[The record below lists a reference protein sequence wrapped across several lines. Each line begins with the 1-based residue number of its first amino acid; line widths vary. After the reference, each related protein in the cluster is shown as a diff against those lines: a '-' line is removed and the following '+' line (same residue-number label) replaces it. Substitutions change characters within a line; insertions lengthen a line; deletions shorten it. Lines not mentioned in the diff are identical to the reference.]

1 MVHRNRPPGPFSFF
15 LSSAGFIIS
24 EVHPA
29 VNAPFDLH
37 GYVDYVSEHQ
47 IDDPETIPDE
57 IMKGF
62 FANAE
67 GNTSE
72 AS

>member
-1 MVHRNRPPGPFSFF
+1 MIGQTKSYSKHQDIVDRFLEETDPFVP
-15 LSSAGFIIS
+15 SASI
-24 EVHPA
+24 
-29 VNAPFDLH
+29 PFDLH
-37 GYVDYVSEHQ
+37 GYLDYVSEHQ

-57 IMKGF
+57 ILKGF